1 MSVTLQALYAYIN
14 SLGPIF
20 HLNYVNVHTVA
31 STSNLL
37 KIVFNNE
44 PGLQTVCYL
53 FICLIIAIKFRI
65 VGDLPFLQKA
75 SFRAEVVTPKMR
87 LKREIIF
94 SFEGM
99 IVSFGGAATLFLGIS
114 LWQISKSL
122 LFLINKFLSMFE

>member
-1 MSVTLQALYAYIN
+1 MSNHRV
-14 SLGPIF
+14 
-20 HLNYVNVHTVA
+20 
-31 STSNLL
+31 
-37 KIVFNNE
+37 
-44 PGLQTVCYL
+44 
-53 FICLIIAIKFRI
+53 

-75 SFRAEVVTPKMR
+75 SFRVEVVPPKMR

-122 LFLINKFLSMFE
+122 LFVINKLFRAFK

>member
-1 MSVTLQALYAYIN
+1 MLLELYVYTN
-14 SLGPIF
+14 SLGPTS
-20 HLNYVNVHTVA
+20 HLNCANARSVA
-31 STSNLL
+31 WILNMP

-44 PGLQTVCYL
+44 IGWTRHKTLTL
-53 FICLIIAIKFRI
+53 FISCYRSQFFRI

-114 LWQISKSL
+114 LWQLSKSL
-122 LFLINKFLSMFE
+122 LFIINKILGVFK